1 MRRFL
6 LLAVFAVLLGA
17 CASAALTSTPPTPVL
32 STAEG
37 PTAVATRCPDL
48 SPTLTPNSCFPCARS
63 KGTMEA
69 QQATQAVAA
78 PTLTLQAAWTATPT
92 VGIGS
97 PDHVQVD
104 CGEEPAC
111 ILDGHFLFQRPIGP
125 DGKQSIERSY
135 PYGSTQDGVRE
146 VHHGVEFY
154 NAQGTPILAAAD
166 GKVIFAGSD
175 KLTLLSWVTGY
186 YGNVVVIEHHFPG
199 IPETVYTLYAHQYGV
214 LVTDG
219 QNIKVGERIGL
230 VGATGTATGSHL
242 HFEVRLGNNDYK
254 SNRNP
259 ELWLIPLPG
268 NGTLAGR
275 IEDSYGN
282 LLKGT
287 VNIQRVE
294 NGVPNSVPAAYV
306 QTYDNGSQP
315 INADDIYKENFVIG
329 ELPAGDYRLSLLA
342 NGGLYEQMIKI
353 EAGKL
358 TLVKFI
364 VK

>member
-1 MRRFL
+1 
-6 LLAVFAVLLGA
+6 
-17 CASAALTSTPPTPVL
+17 
-32 STAEG
+32 
-37 PTAVATRCPDL
+37 
-48 SPTLTPNSCFPCARS
+48 
-63 KGTMEA
+63 MEA
-69 QQATQAVAA
+69 QQATKAAAA

-92 VGIGS
+92 VAPTPTAI
-97 PDHVQVD
+97 QD
-104 CGEEPAC
+104 CGKEPVC
-111 ILDGHFLFQRPIGP
+111 ILDGHFRFQRPIGP

-135 PYGSTQDGVRE
+135 PYGSTQGNVRE
-146 VHHGVEFY
+146 IHHGVEFY
-154 NAQGTPILAAAD
+154 NAQGTPILAAAN

-186 YGNVVVIEHHFPG
+186 YGNAVVIEHHFPG
-199 IPETVYTLYAHQYGV
+199 IDGTVYTLYAHQYGV
-214 LVTDG
+214 LVTEG
-219 QNIKVGERIGL
+219 QEVKAGQQIGL
-230 VGATGTATGSHL
+230 VGATGTAAGSHL

-259 ELWLIPLPG
+259 ELWLLPLPG

-275 IEDSYGN
+275 IENSYGN

-294 NGVPNSVPAAYV
+294 NGVLNPAPVAAV
-306 QTYDNGSQP
+306 QTYDNGSPP
-315 INADDIYKENFVIG
+315 INADDVYKENFAIG

-358 TLVKFI
+358 TLVKFVI
-364 VK
+364 K